1 MPLME
6 YQKPLVLT
14 NAYRN
19 KCDAIF
25 QQIRNQMR
33 DERCDKMHEQTVTK
47 CLTKVRDQMKKKAHP
62 WPRRLLCYDV
72 ENRVEDRKPDGRKD
86 ATWFSF

>member
-1 MPLME
+1 ME

-62 WPRRLLCYDV
+62 
-72 ENRVEDRKPDGRKD
+72 
-86 ATWFSF
+86 